1 MKINRVLLKGYK
13 RFKLKAIETFEA
25 EFPNKVNI
33 ICGCNGSGK
42 SGLLAELSPLPPVR
56 TDFEI
61 NGKKELDLEH
71 NGHIY
76 NLISDFSNKTSPH
89 SFIMDGDEL
98 NIGHTSQI
106 QNELVNKHFNISASI
121 YDLIYNKVQL
131 SRTTKSERKNL
142 FLKINPMD
150 LSLILD
156 AHKKTLSKIKDC
168 KANLVLLKTKKAE
181 LESKMIPDDILKNN
195 KTTKESLNAQA
206 SMVQVIILSLMQHI
220 EHIKNT
226 FREDIDNYTNID
238 TSSIIASCNELQQQ
252 VRRFTNVARGDEF
265 YSNKEQ
271 INSKRSMLHVQQQNL
286 LNDIARVSDE
296 INEFHNHLSNCDGGR
311 NTSDVEKDISNID
324 SRLQELQSVS
334 IVPIPINEIDSH
346 YDKIIKIKDLLQVFM
361 DSDCTLEHPNKINE
375 ELNKFSSIKQSLI
388 GYTEKVNSLKK
399 KKKKGENELT
409 TLRNKANIPSEC
421 NFKCGLRFI
430 FDSRKNQINIELEN
444 NKRELKEYQDNLD
457 KLNTEYSKLSE
468 HLTPYIKYDLLS
480 VFNTLKNILYSSKFN
495 YCSEDDKLIEDI
507 NKQPMM
513 IVTKLE
519 EIIKLSKIYEEKRCL
534 LEKRKLLETELSTI
548 MKTSA
553 VNADFIKKELVKRE
567 MDIHNKLSELNTIKK
582 DIESADA
589 EYNLYLEYS
598 TACSKIKDL
607 QDTFTRGERSLIV
620 KKACE
625 YWSTVKSVYE
635 KINNEI
641 QEELRSLETII
652 KEQDM
657 LRHTRDTE
665 IIPSIA
671 EIENKKN
678 DLTKIEY
685 ALSPNTGIPHSS
697 MVKYI
702 NTMINNVN
710 YFISK
715 IWSYK
720 MQLDTISEVD
730 TIDYGFGL
738 KVMNHHIS
746 DISST
751 SDGQKEVIDFV
762 WVLTIL
768 LQMKLLDKIPFFAD
782 EISRCMDTHHRSKVL
797 EFINSLID
805 GGLIN
810 QIFIVNHFAAINDGF
825 TDSNV
830 ICLSDENMTD
840 LPDRTNEHV
849 KITYY

>member
-238 TSSIIASCNELQQQ
+238 TSS
-252 VRRFTNVARGDEF
+252 
-265 YSNKEQ
+265 
-271 INSKRSMLHVQQQNL
+271 
-286 LNDIARVSDE
+286 E

-375 ELNKFSSIKQSLI
+375 ELNKLSSMKQSLL
-388 GYTEKVNSLKK
+388 GYTEKVNSLKSIIE
-399 KKKKGENELT
+399 KGENELT

-457 KLNTEYSKLSE
+457 KLNIEYSKLSE

-480 VFNTLKNILYSSKFN
+480 IFNTLKNILYSSKFN

-519 EIIKLSKIYEEKRCL
+519 EIIKLSKIYEERRCL

-730 TIDYGFGL
+730 TIDYEFGL